1 MVGLDIGSATVR
13 AVRMRK
19 NSDVLTITA
28 VDVIER
34 PVPAAG
40 DSEEPVV
47 TLFDLPARIK
57 ARYAS
62 LAIDSSPAIVRL
74 LTLPGKSEADLDTRV
89 IDNLGLENPDDYR
102 ISYNLLAD
110 GAARSETR
118 VVAVAYPDESAAE
131 AIAMLPTT
139 GTPAPFSL
147 EVSGLATMT
156 AFMNGPVAA
165 RENDT
170 LGLIDFG
177 ETSSLFA
184 FFHKGSPVL
193 IRKLDRGTNAL
204 LDKVEAMLGVDR
216 ETAIG
221 IISDGSFDISPA
233 AADVMQPLVRQL
245 LVSRDFVERRESCQ
259 VDAVYL
265 AGGLAVS
272 RDAKNEVGS
281 AMGVPVES
289 WNPFSGIAL
298 AEDAVPEQFEG
309 LEWRF
314 AAAVG
319 ACLATFEEA

>member
-1 MVGLDIGSATVR
+1 MH

-28 VDVIER
+28 VDVIDR
-34 PVPAAG
+34 PVAA
-40 DSEEPVV
+40 DSDGEERVV
-47 TLFDLPARIK
+47 APLNLPARVK
-57 ARYAS
+57 AHYAS

-74 LTLPGKSEADLDTRV
+74 LTLPGKSEADMDTRV

-102 ISYNLLAD
+102 ISYNVLAD

-118 VVAVAYPDESAAE
+118 VVAVAYPDSPAMDAL
-131 AIAMLPTT
+131 AMLPTT
-139 GTPAPFSL
+139 GTPAPYSL
-147 EVSGLATMT
+147 EISGLATMT

-170 LGLIDFG
+170 LGLVDFG
-177 ETSSLFA
+177 DTATLFA
-184 FFHKGSPVL
+184 FFHKGTPAL

-245 LVSRDFVERRESCQ
+245 LVSRDFVERRENCK
-259 VDAVYL
+259 VDAIYL

-272 RDAKNEVGS
+272 RDAQNEVGG

-289 WNPFSGIAL
+289 WNPFSGIAM
-298 AEDAVPEQFEG
+298 AEDAVPEKFAG

-314 AAAVG
+314 AAAAG